1 MKLTKHRPRTIAE
14 MNMTP
19 MIDIVFLLIIF
30 FMTVTQVSKVNKEQM
45 PLPKQEGTSEQP
57 DAPVT
62 INVLADGEIVV
73 SGDVLSIPELVSM
86 VADEVAVRGG
96 DPARVKIVLRGD
108 VRGKAKTMNEI
119 TKALGKI
126 NVTRIN
132 LAVEVP
138 R

>member
-30 FMTVTQVSKVNKEQM
+30 FMTVTQVSKVNKERLT
-45 PLPKQEGTSEQP
+45 LPEQEGTGEQP

-62 INVLADGEIVV
+62 INVRASGEIVV
-73 SGDVLSIPELVSM
+73 AGSVISTLVLVSM
-86 VADEVAVRGG
+86 VADEVAKRGG
-96 DPARVKIVLRGD
+96 DPSRVKIVLRGD
-108 VRGKAKTMNEI
+108 ARGQAETINEI
-119 TKALGKI
+119 VNALGKI
-126 NVTRIN
+126 NVTRIS

>member
-19 MIDIVFLLIIF
+19 MIDIVFLLLIF

-45 PLPKQEGTSEQP
+45 PLPQQEGTSEQP

-62 INVLADGEIVV
+62 INILEEGDIVV
-73 SGDVLSIPELVSM
+73 SGNVMSLPELVSM

-96 DPARVKIVLRGD
+96 DPTRVKIVLRGD
-108 VRGKAKTMNEI
+108 ARGKAQTMNEI